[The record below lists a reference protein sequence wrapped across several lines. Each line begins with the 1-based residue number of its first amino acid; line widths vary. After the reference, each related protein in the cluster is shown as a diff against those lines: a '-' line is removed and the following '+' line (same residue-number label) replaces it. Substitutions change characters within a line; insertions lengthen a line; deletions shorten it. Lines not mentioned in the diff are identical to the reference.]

1 MTDRRDLG
9 ATESTE
15 RYGAAGEDRVV
26 DAERRAAAAEQR
38 ADMTERRHD
47 DDRHDLDR
55 RDVDRHDVV
64 RKPTY
69 GFGSLVALLAALAI
83 AVSTFLAWNGDDAF
97 DESSS
102 GADFSIQSL
111 WDTAPASGQPSLLF
125 ILLPAAILVLIG
137 TFIPRARLLA
147 IIGGAAALATA
158 VLFFIS
164 ISRRISDSEY
174 DGAAFEVMGIGWWLA
189 GIGGLVAIIGALMI
203 PRRDVAVR

>member
-9 ATESTE
+9 PTESTE
-15 RYGAAGEDRVV
+15 RYGAAGDDRVV

-38 ADMTERRHD
+38 ADMTERRHED
-47 DDRHDLDR
+47 DR
-55 RDVDRHDVV
+55 RDLDRHDVV

-83 AVSTFLAWNGDDAF
+83 ALSTFLAWNGDDAF

-111 WDTAPASGQPSLLF
+111 WDTAAASGQPSLLF

-174 DGAAFEVMGIGWWLA
+174 DGAAFEVIGVGTWLA